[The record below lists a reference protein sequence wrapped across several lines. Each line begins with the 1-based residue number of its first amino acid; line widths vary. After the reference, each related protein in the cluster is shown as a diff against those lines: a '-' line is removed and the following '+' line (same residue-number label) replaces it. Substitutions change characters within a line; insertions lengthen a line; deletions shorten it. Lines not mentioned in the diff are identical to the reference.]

1 MKKVIITINASALSN
16 FACVKL
22 TKSHF
27 PPPVFQ
33 DVHVMML
40 VGFGF
45 LMTFLKRHGFG
56 SVGFNFLLTC
66 YVIQWSLLVNGWFE
80 MIGHEGVSKIRPK

>member
-1 MKKVIITINASALSN
+1 MCLLS
-16 FACVKL
+16 VY
-22 TKSHF
+22 
-27 PPPVFQ
+27 Q

-40 VGFGF
+40 IGFGF

-66 YVIQWSLLVNGWFE
+66 FIIEWATLVNGWFGF
-80 MIGHEGVSKIRPK
+80 ITNGFTQIYLNIIT